1 VTGKD
6 VGNFSWGALPM
17 TSMINLLKGPWENV
31 LGAMSVVMKEGTQLN
46 PLDLMQMQFMLAIYF
61 QDETLMSS
69 IVSLGNQMSKT
80 TVQNIQ
86 R

>member
-1 VTGKD
+1 
-6 VGNFSWGALPM
+6 M
-17 TSMINLLKGPWENV
+17 TKMINLLSAPWNNV
-31 LGAMSVVMKEGTQLN
+31 LGAMSVIMKEGTQLN